1 MCGIN
6 GVFLTKENCRETI
19 KAMNLITHHRGP
31 DDQGIYLSENNQL
44 GLGLNRLAILGVK
57 TGKQPM
63 ISSNSRYVI
72 VFNGEIFNYNELS
85 YIFFQK
91 KYSSDTKVLI
101 ELFQKIGPKA
111 LNHVNGMFAFAIYDK
126 KEKKIILA
134 RDRFGIKPLYYYH
147 DRNKF
152 IFSSEIKSIKLALNN
167 HVQLDY
173 QSISNYITLNHTFGS
188 STVFKNIYSL
198 EPGSFLIMN
207 LSDFSIKKKQWYFPN
222 IKKII
227 LKTKNDYLLL
237 AEEQLKKSLK
247 LWTTSDVPISFLVSG
262 GLDSGLLSSIF
273 NKMGEKTINTF
284 SLIFNNKNEKKWSEE
299 NEINKLTDELNSNHK
314 FIIFNKTSFSKN
326 IHKIVDDLD
335 EPYAGGLPKWFL
347 FREISKKFKVAIIGD
362 GGDELFGNYNRS
374 FNLDDKE
381 NKNKEIFVKNYFD
394 KIYPT
399 NLKWKKKYTNFYN
412 IDDIADQYYKE
423 FKKIKFGS
431 YKKNISYL
439 DLKTQLPN
447 EFLYMNDLFS
457 MRHSV
462 EARTPYLDHEL
473 VELIYSFP
481 EDIRISKFEYKPI
494 LRKIAMKYLPES
506 YLKKKKSGLSFPLS
520 IYLRGELKNMLNFY
534 LSKKILDLHGIVKN
548 SFYSDYVEPMLK
560 GENKYIQLIWNIF
573 ILHMWL
579 SKKNKNFFS

>member
-1 MCGIN
+1 M
-6 GVFLTKENCRETI
+6 
-19 KAMNLITHHRGP
+19 
-31 DDQGIYLSENNQL
+31 
-44 GLGLNRLAILGVK
+44 
-57 TGKQPM
+57 
-63 ISSNSRYVI
+63 
-72 VFNGEIFNYNELS
+72 
-85 YIFFQK
+85 
-91 KYSSDTKVLI
+91 
-101 ELFQKIGPKA
+101 
-111 LNHVNGMFAFAIYDK
+111 
-126 KEKKIILA
+126 
-134 RDRFGIKPLYYYH
+134 
-147 DRNKF
+147 
-152 IFSSEIKSIKLALNN
+152 
-167 HVQLDY
+167 
-173 QSISNYITLNHTFGS
+173 
-188 STVFKNIYSL
+188 
-198 EPGSFLIMN
+198 
-207 LSDFSIKKKQWYFPN
+207 
-222 IKKII
+222 
-227 LKTKNDYLLL
+227 
-237 AEEQLKKSLK
+237 
-247 LWTTSDVPISFLVSG
+247 
-262 GLDSGLLSSIF
+262 
-273 NKMGEKTINTF
+273 
-284 SLIFNNKNEKKWSEE
+284 
-299 NEINKLTDELNSNHK
+299 
-314 FIIFNKTSFSKN
+314 TSFSKN

-381 NKNKEIFVKNYFD
+381 NKNKEIFVRNYFD

-534 LSKKILDLHGIVKN
+534 LSKKNLDLHAIVKN

>member
-85 YIFFQK
+85 YSFFQK

-381 NKNKEIFVKNYFD
+381 NKNKEIFVRNYFD

-473 VELIYSFP
+473 VELIFSFP

>member
-1 MCGIN
+1 
-6 GVFLTKENCRETI
+6 
-19 KAMNLITHHRGP
+19 
-31 DDQGIYLSENNQL
+31 
-44 GLGLNRLAILGVK
+44 
-57 TGKQPM
+57 
-63 ISSNSRYVI
+63 
-72 VFNGEIFNYNELS
+72 
-85 YIFFQK
+85 
-91 KYSSDTKVLI
+91 VLI

-314 FIIFNKTSFSKN
+314 FMIFNMTSFSKN

-381 NKNKEIFVKNYFD
+381 NKNKEIFVRNYFD

-534 LSKKILDLHGIVKN
+534 LSKKNLDLHAIVKN